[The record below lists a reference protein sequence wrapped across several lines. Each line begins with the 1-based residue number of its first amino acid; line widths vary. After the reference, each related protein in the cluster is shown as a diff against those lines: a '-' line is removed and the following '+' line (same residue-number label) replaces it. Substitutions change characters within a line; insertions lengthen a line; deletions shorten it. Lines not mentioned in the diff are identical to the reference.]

1 MTEYAYTTK
10 VNEKIDVYSF
20 GVVLL
25 ELVTGRE
32 PNSGNEHMC
41 LVEWAWDQFREE
53 KIIEEVMDEEIKEEC
68 DTAQVTTLFTLG
80 LMCTTT
86 LPSTRPTMKEVLEI
100 LRQCSPQEGHGRK
113 KKDHEVAPLLQNG
126 TYPATNKHSD
136 KGSNNEDD
144 DVHPSFK
151 IYRL

>member
-32 PNSGNEHMC
+32 PNNEHMC
-41 LVEWAWDQFREE
+41 LVEWAWDQFREG
-53 KIIEEVMDEEIKEEC
+53 KTIEEVVDEEIKEQC
-68 DTAQVTTLFTLG
+68 DRAQVTTLFNLG

-100 LRQCSPQEGHGRK
+100 LQQCNPQEDHGRK
-113 KKDHEVAPLLQNG
+113 KKDHEATPLLLNG
-126 TYPATNKHSD
+126 T
-136 KGSNNEDD
+136 
-144 DVHPSFK
+144 
-151 IYRL
+151 

>member
-32 PNSGNEHMC
+32 PNSEHMC
-41 LVEWAWDQFREE
+41 LVEWAWDQFREG
-53 KIIEEVMDEEIKEEC
+53 KTIEEVVDEEIKEQC
-68 DTAQVTTLFTLG
+68 DKAQVTTLCNLG
-80 LMCTTT
+80 LMCITT

-100 LRQCSPQEGHGRK
+100 LRQCSPHEDHGRK
-113 KKDHEVAPLLQNG
+113 KKDHEVAPEHTLRCKVQQHL
-126 TYPATNKHSD
+126 T
-136 KGSNNEDD
+136 
-144 DVHPSFK
+144 
-151 IYRL
+151 RR